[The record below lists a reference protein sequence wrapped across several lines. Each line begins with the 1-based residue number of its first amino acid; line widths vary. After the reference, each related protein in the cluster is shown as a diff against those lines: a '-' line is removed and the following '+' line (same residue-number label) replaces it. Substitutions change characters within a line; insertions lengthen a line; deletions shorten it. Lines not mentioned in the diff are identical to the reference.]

1 MYNLDLR
8 RDRRGESVDLDER
21 RVDGSYSSIV
31 GPCGLWQYLGQR
43 DCRPRISLY
52 LAERHLVIH
61 LLGLLLILTV
71 AALALRA
78 TRILDGAPT
87 AAVGAHR
94 LSSKRQ
100 GGYHRRSGRFV
111 VKNPLEFAHYTSVQF
126 WDKLKKITYSPLLFF
141 SFFLIYFRSL
151 ISFTLKIIMYDILN
165 NIPNYGL
172 IAVLNKGN

>member
-8 RDRRGESVDLDER
+8 RDRRSESVDVDER
-21 RVDGSYSSIV
+21 RVDGPYSSIV
-31 GPCGLWQYLGQR
+31 DPCGLWQYLGQR
-43 DCRPRISLY
+43 GRRPRISLY
-52 LAERHLVIH
+52 LAERHLVGH

-111 VKNPLEFAHYTSVQF
+111 VKNPLELAHYARVQL
-126 WDKLKKITYSPLLFF
+126 WDKLKKIVYSLLFF
-141 SFFLIYFRSL
+141 LFFFTLHFRSL
-151 ISFTLKIIMYDILN
+151 ISFASKIIIW
-165 NIPNYGL
+165 
-172 IAVLNKGN
+172 